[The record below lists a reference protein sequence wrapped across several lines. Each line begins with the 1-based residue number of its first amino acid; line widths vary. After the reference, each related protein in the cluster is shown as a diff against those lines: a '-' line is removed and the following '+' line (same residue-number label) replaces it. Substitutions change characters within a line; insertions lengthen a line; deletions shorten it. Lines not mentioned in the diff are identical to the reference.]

1 MSKVVMSDVETPQ
14 LQALQIEQ
22 FLPVTTRKTFCRLTF
37 QLLVSLE
44 KTVEVYLPWET
55 ENKGQAQLFHAEVG
69 NIGPGGLLSLT
80 WLNTYHPAVIDKD
93 NIQPVGVNVE
103 GTWG

>member
-1 MSKVVMSDVETPQ
+1 MGDVEMPQ
-14 LQALQIEQ
+14 LQALRIEQ
-22 FLPVTTRKTFCRLTF
+22 FLPETTRKLFCRPTF

-44 KTVEVYLPWET
+44 KTVKVYLPQEI
-55 ENKGQAQLFHAEVG
+55 ENEGHAQLFHAEVR

-80 WLNTYHPAVIDKD
+80 WLNIYHPAAIGKE